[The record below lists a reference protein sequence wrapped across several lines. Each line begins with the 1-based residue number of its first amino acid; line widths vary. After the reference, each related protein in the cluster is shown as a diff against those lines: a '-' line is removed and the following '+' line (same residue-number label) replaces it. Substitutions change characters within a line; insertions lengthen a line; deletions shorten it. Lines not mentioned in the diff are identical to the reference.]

1 MFYNVEHECDVG
13 DSINQY
19 HSLGDMIENDGFFN
33 LLLFCKFTIRL
44 LKWFNIGIWSGQL
57 IGTQQYGRKV
67 SVMFSKQKLKNGWNL
82 SMLFTR
88 AGREMHPKSTERN

>member
-1 MFYNVEHECDVG
+1 MFK
-13 DSINQY
+13 
-19 HSLGDMIENDGFFN
+19 FFE
-33 LLLFCKFTIRL
+33 
-44 LKWFNIGIWSGQL
+44 WFGIGNWSGQL